1 MDNASVCDVLARAA
15 GIMLLKK
22 YGLQFHP
29 QNAWICCLAHVVN
42 LIVQC
47 LLALLNEA
55 EDPKM
60 DDYYIPNKHLPFHYD
75 PDDNEEVQQMEG
87 EGDEMEGGEEEDEF
101 IELLHP
107 VALEDDELE
116 GVLDSTVDLSE
127 VKKVNAPCNM
137 DCSRLNSPD
146 YVAAGNHHQE
156 LFITP
161 TSQPVLAVCEGSVW
175 LNARTASIK

>member
-1 MDNASVCDVLARAA
+1 MDNASVCNVLVRAA
-15 GIMLLKK
+15 GIMPLKK

-55 EDPKM
+55 EDPET

-75 PDDNEEVQQMEG
+75 PDDDKEVQQMEG
-87 EGDEMEGGEEEDEF
+87 EEEEDEF

-127 VKKVNAPCNM
+127 VKKVNPPCNM
-137 DCSRLNSPD
+137 DCSHLNSPD
-146 YVAAGNHHQE
+146 YIAAGNHHQD

-161 TSQPVLAVCEGSVW
+161 TSQTVLAVCEGSFW
-175 LNARTASIK
+175 LNARTTSIK

>member
-29 QNAWICCLAHVVN
+29 QNARICCLAHVVN

-55 EDPKM
+55 EDPEM

-75 PDDNEEVQQMEG
+75 PDDDEEVQQMEG

-127 VKKVNAPCNM
+127 VKKVNPPCNM
-137 DCSRLNSPD
+137 DCSHLNSPD
-146 YVAAGNHHQE
+146 YIAAGNHHQD

-161 TSQPVLAVCEGSVW
+161 TSQTVPAVCEGSVW